1 MSQKYYLA
9 IDIGASSG
17 RHILGHVEDGKMQ
30 LQEVYRF
37 ENGMKDMAGSKCWDV
52 DQLFRD
58 IKIGMKK
65 CHELGKNPVS
75 VGVDTWGVDFVLL
88 DSDGNRIGNAVGY
101 RDKRTKGMDEEVYK
115 IIDEETLYGR
125 TGIQKQ
131 IYNTIYQL
139 MAVSEQ
145 KLNKAD
151 RILFIPDYFHYCLT
165 GKIAVEYTIASTSQL
180 LNPRTRDWDYELLDL
195 LGFSKDIF
203 PEIKKPGTILGELTK
218 QVQEEVGFNCQ
229 VVLPPS
235 HDTASAVLAVP
246 NIDSDT
252 IYISSGTWSLMG
264 VELPAANCSKE
275 SHEANITNEGG
286 YDYRYRFLKNIMGL
300 WMIQSVR
307 KEYNNMYSF
316 AELCKMAEEEK
327 DFPSRVDV
335 NDNRFFAPDSMIQEV
350 QRYCQETKQPGPR
363 TPGEIVTVVYQSLAK
378 SYRETVIEL
387 EKITGKTYA
396 AINIVGG
403 GSNAEYL
410 NRLTAKS
417 TGKTVYVGP
426 TEATAIGNLTAQM
439 IEAKEFKSVENAKLC
454 IYNSFLV
461 KEVQI

>member
-1 MSQKYYLA
+1 MQIGSICMS
-9 IDIGASSG
+9 
-17 RHILGHVEDGKMQ
+17 
-30 LQEVYRF
+30 
-37 ENGMKDMAGSKCWDV
+37 
-52 DQLFRD
+52 
-58 IKIGMKK
+58 
-65 CHELGKNPVS
+65 
-75 VGVDTWGVDFVLL
+75 
-88 DSDGNRIGNAVGY
+88 
-101 RDKRTKGMDEEVYK
+101 
-115 IIDEETLYGR
+115 
-125 TGIQKQ
+125 
-131 IYNTIYQL
+131 
-139 MAVSEQ
+139 
-145 KLNKAD
+145 
-151 RILFIPDYFHYCLT
+151 
-165 GKIAVEYTIASTSQL
+165 
-180 LNPRTRDWDYELLDL
+180 
-195 LGFSKDIF
+195 
-203 PEIKKPGTILGELTK
+203 
-218 QVQEEVGFNCQ
+218 
-229 VVLPPS
+229 
-235 HDTASAVLAVP
+235 
-246 NIDSDT
+246 
-252 IYISSGTWSLMG
+252 
-264 VELPAANCSKE
+264 
-275 SHEANITNEGG
+275 
-286 YDYRYRFLKNIMGL
+286 L

-350 QRYCQETKQPGPR
+350 QRYCQETKQPVPR

-461 KEVQI
+461 KEVQWVEN